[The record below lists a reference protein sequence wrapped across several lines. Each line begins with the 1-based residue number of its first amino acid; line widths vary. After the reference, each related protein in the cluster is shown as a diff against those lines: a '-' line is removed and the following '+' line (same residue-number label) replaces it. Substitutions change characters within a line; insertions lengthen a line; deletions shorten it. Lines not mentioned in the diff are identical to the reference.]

1 MFADLAGWV
10 PAAIFPGASLLQ
22 LIKLLKSRSVEG
34 VSLAT
39 WLLFVL
45 ANLGMYAFTEKYFV
59 IQSIMT
65 NLLTATIQGTI
76 VVLILM
82 RRSGKR

>member
-22 LIKLLKSRSVEG
+22 LIKLLKSRSAEG

-59 IQSIMT
+59 IQSILT
-65 NLLTATIQGTI
+65 NLLTATIQLTI
-76 VVLILM
+76 VVLIVM
-82 RRSGKR
+82 HRSGKR